1 MKSVNKLPD
10 DIVIT
15 VEIALAEDIGNGDL
29 TALLLPENKIVTATV
44 ICREHAVVCGI
55 PWFDEV
61 YRQLNAAFQV
71 SWYVS
76 DGESL
81 SPAQTIC
88 TLQGSARTILTGER
102 TALNFLQLLSA
113 TATVTRDYIDLIKG
127 TTAKLLDTRKTIPC
141 LRTAQKYAVR
151 CAGGNNHRMGL
162 YDAILIKENHIS
174 AAGSIAAA
182 MKKASSIHDNIEIE
196 VENLDQLQQALACNA
211 KKILLDN
218 FDMRMLEQAVKL
230 NAGVATLEASGGVNR
245 NTIRAIAQTGV
256 DYISVGG
263 LTKDVRAID
272 YSMRISE

>member
-1 MKSVNKLPD
+1 MKSAIKLPD

-15 VEIALAEDIGNGDL
+15 VEKALDEDIGNGDL
-29 TALLLPENKIVTATV
+29 TALLLPEKKIVTATV

-61 YRQLNAAFQV
+61 YRQLDTTFQV
-71 SWYVS
+71 SWNVS
-76 DGESL
+76 DGDNL
-81 SPAQTIC
+81 SPDQTVC
-88 TLQGSARTILTGER
+88 TLQGSARTLLTGER

-127 TTAKLLDTRKTIPC
+127 TAAQLLDTRKTIPG

-151 CAGGNNHRMGL
+151 CAGGKNHRMGL

-174 AAGSIAAA
+174 AAGSIPAALKQA
-182 MKKASSIHDNIEIE
+182 NSIHDNIEIE
-196 VENLDQLQQALACNA
+196 VERLDQLQQALACNA

-218 FDMRMLEQAVKL
+218 FDIPMLEQAVKL
-230 NAGVATLEASGGVNR
+230 NAGKATLEASGGVNR
-245 NTIRAIAQTGV
+245 DTIRAIALTGV
-256 DYISVGG
+256 DYISVGS

-272 YSMRISE
+272 YSMRIN

>member
-1 MKSVNKLPD
+1 MKSAIKLPD

-15 VEIALAEDIGNGDL
+15 VEKALDEDIGNGDL
-29 TALLLPENKIVTATV
+29 TALLLPEKKIVTATV

-61 YRQLNAAFQV
+61 YRQLDTTFQV
-71 SWYVS
+71 SWNVS
-76 DGESL
+76 DGDNL
-81 SPAQTIC
+81 SPDQTVC
-88 TLQGSARTILTGER
+88 TLQGSARTLLTGER

-127 TTAKLLDTRKTIPC
+127 TAAQLLDTRKTIPG

-151 CAGGNNHRMGL
+151 CAGGKNHRMGL

-182 MKKASSIHDNIEIE
+182 LKQANSIHDNIEIE
-196 VENLDQLQQALACNA
+196 VERLDQLQQALACNA

-218 FDMRMLEQAVKL
+218 FDIPMLEQAVKL
-230 NAGVATLEASGGVNR
+230 NAGKATLEASGGVNR
-245 NTIRAIAQTGV
+245 DTIRAIALTGV
-256 DYISVGG
+256 DYISVGS

-272 YSMRISE
+272 YSMRIN

>member
-1 MKSVNKLPD
+1 MKSAIKLPD

-15 VEIALAEDIGNGDL
+15 VEKALDEDIGNGDL
-29 TALLLPENKIVTATV
+29 TALLLPEKKIVTATV

-61 YRQLNAAFQV
+61 YRQLDTTFQV
-71 SWYVS
+71 SWNVY
-76 DGESL
+76 DGDNL
-81 SPAQTIC
+81 SPDQTVC
-88 TLQGSARTILTGER
+88 TLQGSARTLLTGER

-127 TTAKLLDTRKTIPC
+127 TAAQLLDTRKTIPG

-151 CAGGNNHRMGL
+151 CAGGKNHRMGL

-174 AAGSIAAA
+174 AAGSIPAALKQA
-182 MKKASSIHDNIEIE
+182 NSIHDNIEIE

-218 FDMRMLEQAVKL
+218 FDIPMLEQAVKL
-230 NAGVATLEASGGVNR
+230 NAGKATLEASGGVNR
-245 NTIRAIAQTGV
+245 DTIRAIALTGV
-256 DYISVGG
+256 DYISVGS

-272 YSMRISE
+272 YSMRIN